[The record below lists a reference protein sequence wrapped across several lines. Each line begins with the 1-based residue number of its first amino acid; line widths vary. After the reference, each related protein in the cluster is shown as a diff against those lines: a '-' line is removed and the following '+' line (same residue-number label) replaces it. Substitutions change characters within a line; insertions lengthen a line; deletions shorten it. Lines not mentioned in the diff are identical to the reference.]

1 MEDMEKFLLIMIGIM
16 IFLSP
21 VLVLG
26 GNYNSRKN
34 YKENYL
40 EEDKTLFVEYNQE
53 YEDQTNENSRKIIL
67 EVKEKDADNANKAI
81 VNYVS
86 NVGGRLVSINN
97 IVIPK
102 NIFRSVVTMNISSSG
117 SMVPGVGA
125 VSSTKISN
133 KNQYVL
139 AVPNNAK
146 LADDLQERL
155 NQYLKYGNYNYD
167 QKRGE

>member
-1 MEDMEKFLLIMIGIM
+1 MGIM
-16 IFLSP
+16 ILLTP
-21 VLVLG
+21 VLVMG
-26 GNYNSRKN
+26 GDYNSRKN
-34 YKENYL
+34 YQENYL
-40 EEDKTLFVEYNQE
+40 EEDKTLFVEYNKE
-53 YEDQTNENSRKIIL
+53 YKDKTNENSRKIIL

-97 IVIPK
+97 IAIPK
-102 NIFRSVVTMNISSSG
+102 NTFRSVVTMNISSSG
-117 SMVPGVGA
+117 SITPGIGTA
-125 VSSTKISN
+125 SGTKISS

-167 QKRGE
+167 QKRSE